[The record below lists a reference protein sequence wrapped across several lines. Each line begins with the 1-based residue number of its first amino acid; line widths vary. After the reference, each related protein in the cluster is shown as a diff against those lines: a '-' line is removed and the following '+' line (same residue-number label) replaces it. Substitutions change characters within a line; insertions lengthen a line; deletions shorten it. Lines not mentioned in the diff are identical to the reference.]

1 MAGGCA
7 PGALRKSDKKLINVC
22 IAARFSYDIFAN
34 INANDTLHRLLFG
47 AGLRKPRTVNR
58 KTPGEFLYL
67 RKIATSVFILRKP
80 LTACSSR

>member
-47 AGLRKPRTVNR
+47 AGLRSPAPSIEKRQENFCIYAKLQQAYLFSGNR
-58 KTPGEFLYL
+58 
-67 RKIATSVFILRKP
+67 
-80 LTACSSR
+80 